1 MGVIGIDIQKGSHFR
16 GNALNVQ
23 ISAHS
28 VSYIVGFIHYVFVLI
43 GNLSC
48 PVETLDASETARK
61 GGAAL
66 RITFGLLNIC
76 PHLRRPVSIF
86 QKISFCFQFSVCD
99 LDDAPTPRFGTRRC
113 SNAAAIFGSIT
124 DGSSVVSGVAW
135 SLGGRV
141 IGHSRRS
148 VIDGGASAPGWFAA
162 IRKPASAN
170 GASDRQ

>member
-16 GNALNVQ
+16 GDALNVQ

-48 PVETLDASETARK
+48 PVETLDAPETAKK

-76 PHLRRPVSIF
+76 PHLRRQVSIC
-86 QKISFCFQFSVCD
+86 QKIAFCFQFSVCD

-113 SNAAAIFGSIT
+113 SNAATIFGSIT

-135 SLGGRV
+135 SFGGRV
-141 IGHSRRS
+141 IGRSRHWDGRGS
-148 VIDGGASAPGWFAA
+148 TSAMWLIADDGGIEQPGGS
-162 IRKPASAN
+162 ILH
-170 GASDRQ
+170 Q